1 MQTNVV
7 RQPIMSANKELLGY
21 ELLYQSNRAS
31 LYNQGDTVAATT
43 IEGFLTQLDTAGSFM
58 DGKTA
63 FIPFTPNLLL
73 RKVPKMFNPHNLV
86 VEIEDSAFIHPDT
99 LREIIELKRSG
110 YRIAM
115 RGFEFSPRFFSLLGE
130 ADFLKIDMNAL
141 DDSTPSAI
149 DIAKSF
155 NKKVIAFNVDSQEKY
170 AHAKRLGCG
179 YFQGPAVSQV
189 FNTKMNRL
197 DHLQSNFFQLMI
209 AVTKDEPD
217 VDEIST
223 IISRDV
229 TLAFSLIR
237 LVNSAYFALRNRVR
251 SVKQALVVL
260 GLGQL
265 KQWIYLLSFKQNGND
280 LDIEIIKTSFLRASL
295 CAELSQYATR
305 LDLAKSDAYLLG
317 MFSTLDVL
325 LEIPLKDALREL
337 PIIDEI
343 KDALIDKKGPCSALY
358 RLILAYEF
366 ANWAEVSKCA
376 EELGLDNSIVSQKYL
391 ECVESVNTIWNSL
404 LRPFKEND
412 DDQQT
417 EANP

>member
-7 RQPIMSANKELLGY
+7 RQPIMSDEKELLGY
-21 ELLYQSNRAS
+21 ELLYQDNCAS
-31 LYNQGDTVAATT
+31 LYNQGDTLAANT
-43 IEGFLTQLDTAGSFM
+43 IEGFLTQLDSNSFM
-58 DGKTA
+58 DSKTA

-73 RKVPKMFNPHNLV
+73 RKVPKMFNPLSLV
-86 VEIEDSAFIHPDT
+86 VEIEDRAIIHPEA
-99 LREIIELKRSG
+99 LREIIDLKRSG

-130 ADFLKIDMNAL
+130 ADFLKIDMNTL
-141 DDSTPSAI
+141 DETTSSAI

-155 NKKVIAFNVDSQEKY
+155 NKKVIAYNIDTEEKY
-170 AHAKRLGCG
+170 QQAKKMGCG
-179 YFQGPAVSQV
+179 YFQGSAVSQA
-189 FNTKMNRL
+189 FSSKLNRL

-209 AVTKDEPD
+209 AVTRDEPD
-217 VDEIST
+217 VEEITT

-265 KQWIYLLSFKQNGND
+265 KHWVYLLSFKQSGD
-280 LDIEIIKTSFLRASL
+280 DFTAEIIKTSFLRGTL
-295 CAELSQYATR
+295 CSELSQYATQ

-317 MFSTLDVL
+317 MFSTLDIL
-325 LEIPLKDALREL
+325 LEIPLRDALEQL
-337 PIIDEI
+337 PIIDDI
-343 KDALIDKKGPCSALY
+343 RYGLIDKEGSCGTLY
-358 RLILAYEF
+358 RLILAYES

-376 EELGLDNSIVSQKYL
+376 EELGLDSSIVAQKYL

-404 LRPFKEND
+404 QRPFKE
-412 DDQQT
+412 DQEET
-417 EANP
+417 SNNL

>member
-1 MQTNVV
+1 MQMNVV
-7 RQPIMSANKELLGY
+7 RQPIMSDRKELLGY
-21 ELLYQSNRAS
+21 ELLYQDNRAS
-31 LYNQGDTVAATT
+31 LYNQGDTMAANA
-43 IEGFLTQLDTAGSFM
+43 IEGFLTQLDSDSFM
-58 DGKTA
+58 NSKTA

-73 RKVPKMFNPHNLV
+73 RRVPRMFNPHNLV
-86 VEIEDSAFIHPDT
+86 IEIDDSAAIHPDA
-99 LREIIELKRSG
+99 LREIINLKRTG

-130 ADFLKIDMNAL
+130 SDYLKIDMNTL
-141 DDSTPSAI
+141 DETTSSAI

-155 NKKVIAFNVDSQEKY
+155 KKRVIAYNVDTPEKY
-170 AHAKRLGCG
+170 QQAKALGCG
-179 YFQGPAVSQV
+179 YFQGTVVSQAISS
-189 FNTKMNRL
+189 KMNRL

-209 AVTKDEPD
+209 AVTRDEPD

-265 KQWIYLLSFKQNGND
+265 KQWVYLLSFKQSDGD
-280 LDIEIIKTSFLRASL
+280 LSAEIIKTSFLRGSL
-295 CAELSQYATR
+295 CSELSQYATR
-305 LDLAKSDAYLLG
+305 LDMAKSDAYLLG

-325 LEIPLKDALREL
+325 LQIPLEEALKEL

-343 KDALIDKKGPCSALY
+343 RDALLNKAGPAGTLY
-358 RLILAYEF
+358 RLVLAYET
-366 ANWAEVSKCA
+366 ANWSVVSKCA
-376 EELGLDNSIVSQKYL
+376 EDLGLDSNIVAQKYL
-391 ECVESVNTIWNSL
+391 ECVESVNYTWNSL
-404 LRPFKEND
+404 QRPFYE
-412 DDQQT
+412 
-417 EANP
+417 E